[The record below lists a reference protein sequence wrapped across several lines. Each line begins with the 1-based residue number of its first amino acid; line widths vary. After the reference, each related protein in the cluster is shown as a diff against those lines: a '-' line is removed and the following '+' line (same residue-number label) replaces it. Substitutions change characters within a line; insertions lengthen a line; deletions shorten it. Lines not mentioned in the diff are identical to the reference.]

1 MGKSNKNK
9 SHKASSENPPMKDG
23 TELEHLLPEDVE
35 INLMYLMAYAIW
47 LLADDAERRMTAK
60 KQRFH
65 FVQKQRF
72 NRLIEHLKGAK
83 AQQDLLFQDYVTA
96 WGNKVA
102 NYDGEQFNANLIARL
117 LLLFYDRCLCKS
129 DRENAVMKLLRSFP
143 AEDFSEEDL
152 QRFYMKHF

>member
-1 MGKSNKNK
+1 MGKNNKK
-9 SHKASSENPPMKDG
+9 KLHKASSDVPPMKDG
-23 TELEHLLPEDVE
+23 TELAHMLPENVE

-47 LLADDAERRMTAK
+47 LLADDAERRMAAK
-60 KQRFH
+60 EQGFH

-72 NRLIEHLKGAK
+72 TRLMEHLKGAK

-96 WGNKVA
+96 WGNKVV
-102 NYDGEQFNANLIARL
+102 NYDTEQFNANLIARL

-143 AEDFSEEDL
+143 VEDFTEDDL